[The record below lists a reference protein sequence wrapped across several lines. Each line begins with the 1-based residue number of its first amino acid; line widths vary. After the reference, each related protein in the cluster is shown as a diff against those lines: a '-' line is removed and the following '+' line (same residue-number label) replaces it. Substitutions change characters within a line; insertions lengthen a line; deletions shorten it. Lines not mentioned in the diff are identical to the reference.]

1 MYRNRKTSGRTQYFE
16 DPASTYILAND
27 IIDEYFTPGDEHAKN
42 HHRIKQEYNKKN
54 PGEPAILTSFQ
65 KAIVIALNYCLITQL
80 NTLIHKYQPRR
91 RLEGIMVI
99 LAALTF
105 VTSIIETSRGRT
117 ILIGFLFLMNIIIS
131 ENSSE

>member
-1 MYRNRKTSGRTQYFE
+1 MFFE
-16 DPASTYILAND
+16 DPASNYILAND
-27 IIDEYFTPGDEHAKN
+27 IIDGYFDPPPREDEQVKN
-42 HHRIKQEYNKKN
+42 HHRIKQEQYKKS
-54 PGEPAILTSFQ
+54 PKKDVREPAILLSFQ

-80 NTLIHKYQPRR
+80 NTLIQKYQPRR

-131 ENSSE
+131 ENSE